1 MAKIENNYNA
11 LIIEKDNQIQ
21 KYEVNLRSIVLE
33 LAQATEEK
41 LKGETI
47 ISKLKVFLST
57 SKNILV
63 KNDVFKNEIENK
75 ELRLTMC
82 ELDYSNQLKDLQQ
95 TLENSTIEMG
105 RNNKEQ
111 KQLADTIKDMNEAF
125 AELQVNIHFK
135 HNVENL
141 IFSKT
146 I

>member
-1 MAKIENNYNA
+1 LAKIENNYNA

-33 LAQATEEK
+33 LAQAIEEK

-95 TLENSTIEMG
+95 TLENSNIEIG

-111 KQLADTIKDMNEAF
+111 KQLADTIKDMNEEF

-135 HNVENL
+135 H
-141 IFSKT
+141 
-146 I
+146 

>member
-95 TLENSTIEMG
+95 TLENSNIEIG

-111 KQLADTIKDMNEAF
+111 KQLADTIKDMNEEF

-135 HNVENL
+135 H
-141 IFSKT
+141 
-146 I
+146 

>member
-1 MAKIENNYNA
+1 LAKIENNYNA

-95 TLENSTIEMG
+95 TLENSTIEIG

-111 KQLADTIKDMNEAF
+111 KQLADTIKDMNEEF
-125 AELQVNIHFK
+125 TELQVNIHFK
-135 HNVENL
+135 H
-141 IFSKT
+141 
-146 I
+146 

>member
-33 LAQATEEK
+33 LAQAIEEK

-95 TLENSTIEMG
+95 TLENSNIEIG

-111 KQLADTIKDMNEAF
+111 KQLADTIKDMNEEF

-135 HNVENL
+135 H
-141 IFSKT
+141 
-146 I
+146 

>member
-1 MAKIENNYNA
+1 LAKIENNYNA

-21 KYEVNLRSIVLE
+21 KYEVNLRTIVLE

-95 TLENSTIEMG
+95 TLENSTIEIG

-111 KQLADTIKDMNEAF
+111 KQLADTIKDMNEEF
-125 AELQVNIHFK
+125 TELQVNIHFK
-135 HNVENL
+135 H
-141 IFSKT
+141 
-146 I
+146 

>member
-1 MAKIENNYNA
+1 LAKIENNYNA

-21 KYEVNLRSIVLE
+21 KYEVNLRTIVLE

-95 TLENSTIEMG
+95 TLENSNIEIG

>member
-95 TLENSTIEMG
+95 TLENSNIEIG

-111 KQLADTIKDMNEAF
+111 KQLADTIKDMNEEF

-135 HNVENL
+135 HCKS
-141 IFSKT
+141 SKF
-146 I
+146 

>member
-1 MAKIENNYNA
+1 LAKIENNYNA

-95 TLENSTIEMG
+95 TLENSTIEIG

-111 KQLADTIKDMNEAF
+111 KQLADTIKDMNEEF

-135 HNVENL
+135 H
-141 IFSKT
+141 
-146 I
+146 

>member
-1 MAKIENNYNA
+1 MTKFIVQNLAKIENNYNA

-33 LAQATEEK
+33 LAQAIEEK

-95 TLENSTIEMG
+95 TLENSTIEIG

-111 KQLADTIKDMNEAF
+111 KQLADTIKDMNEEF
-125 AELQVNIHFK
+125 TELQVNIHFK
-135 HNVENL
+135 H
-141 IFSKT
+141 
-146 I
+146 

>member
-1 MAKIENNYNA
+1 LAKIENNYNA

-33 LAQATEEK
+33 LAQAIEEK

-95 TLENSTIEMG
+95 TLENSTIEIG

-111 KQLADTIKDMNEAF
+111 KQLADTIKDMNEEF
-125 AELQVNIHFK
+125 TELQVNIHFK
-135 HNVENL
+135 H
-141 IFSKT
+141 
-146 I
+146 

>member
-1 MAKIENNYNA
+1 MFFIVQNLAKIENNYNA

-33 LAQATEEK
+33 LAQAIEEK

-95 TLENSTIEMG
+95 TLENSTIEIG

-111 KQLADTIKDMNEAF
+111 KQLADTIKDMNEEF
-125 AELQVNIHFK
+125 TELQVNIHFK
-135 HNVENL
+135 H
-141 IFSKT
+141 
-146 I
+146 

>member
-1 MAKIENNYNA
+1 LAKIENNYNA

-95 TLENSTIEMG
+95 TLENSNIEIG

-111 KQLADTIKDMNEAF
+111 KQLADTNKDMNEEF

-135 HNVENL
+135 H
-141 IFSKT
+141 
-146 I
+146 

>member
-1 MAKIENNYNA
+1 LAKIENNYNA

>member
-33 LAQATEEK
+33 LAQAIEEK

-95 TLENSTIEMG
+95 TLENSTIEIG

-111 KQLADTIKDMNEAF
+111 KQLADTIKDMNEEF
-125 AELQVNIHFK
+125 TELQVNIHFK
-135 HNVENL
+135 H
-141 IFSKT
+141 
-146 I
+146 

>member
-1 MAKIENNYNA
+1 LAKIENNYNA

-95 TLENSTIEMG
+95 TLENSNIEIG

-111 KQLADTIKDMNEAF
+111 KQLADTIKDMNEEF

-135 HNVENL
+135 H
-141 IFSKT
+141 
-146 I
+146 